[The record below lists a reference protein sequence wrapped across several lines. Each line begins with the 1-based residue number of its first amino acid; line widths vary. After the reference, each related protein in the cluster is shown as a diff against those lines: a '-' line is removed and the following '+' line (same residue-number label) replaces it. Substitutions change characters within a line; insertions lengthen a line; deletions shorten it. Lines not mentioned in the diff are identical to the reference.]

1 MKNYY
6 RNPKTQDLIIYDS
19 ITNEIFI
26 LEKIKNIQVFLED
39 DLLHPIKKNDDQ
51 IIASSIQP
59 IKKRAKPR
67 RAKITS
73 RTIEQIEQKRQ
84 QGLPN
89 SQIAKELGIA
99 ITTLYKYLKL
109 NPSL

>member
-51 IIASSIQP
+51 IIASSIKP
-59 IKKRAKPR
+59 ITKKPKPHK
-67 RAKITS
+67 AKITPH
-73 RTIEQIEQKRQ
+73 TIEQIKQKRQ

-89 SQIAKELGIA
+89 SQIANELGIA
-99 ITTLYKYLKL
+99 MTTLYKYLRL